1 MITNQ
6 RLVELLDGSEPIT
19 QEEKIWLENHYK
31 HIEQRAKER
40 EDYEK
45 RYAAYEKEVE
55 ELVNKYAPKKHKK
68 DGIFKARRF
77 KKIEK
82 KVDKRVERMILEDGV
97 EDSFDAMEKFYKLK
111 QEILKNKY
119 NIDWCPEDDDLPKEY
134 FEELKQIRKKYKVT
148 LFY

>member
-1 MITNQ
+1 MLDNK
-6 RLVELLDGSEPIT
+6 RAVELLRGSEPVND
-19 QEEKIWLENHYK
+19 EERDWLRFYNEETEK
-31 HIEQRAKER
+31 RKKER

-45 RYAAYEKEVE
+45 RYVAYEKEVE